1 MTYKTIT
8 IYREN
13 GWYKA
18 DIWKDGITGR
28 YLDTVMADTLQ
39 GIKQFITEYRSK

>member
-1 MTYKTIT
+1 MKYKGVT

-18 DIWKDGITGR
+18 DVWKDGAISK
-28 YLDTVMADTLQ
+28 YLHTVMADSLQ
-39 GIKQFITEYRSK
+39 GIKHLIREQ